1 MSFGERLKLAR
12 GKLTQMVAADAAG
25 LRNTTISRYEQGKIP
40 RPLKYLVF
48 LCRKNRV
55 NPAWL
60 LLGKGPE
67 RLADALKPTPLDADL
82 LARVWEAV
90 QRAYAESGQTPHI
103 RSLAATAAGI
113 YDELISLAPNRRP
126 ARLKAAVAAI
136 KADAGGGA

>member
-1 MSFGERLKLAR
+1 MSLGKRLKLAR
-12 GKLTQMVAADAAG
+12 GKLTQLAAADAVG

-55 NPAWL
+55 SPTWL

-67 RLADALKPTPLDADL
+67 SLADALRPTPLDADL
-82 LARVWEAV
+82 LAEVWEAV
-90 QRAYAESGQTPHI
+90 QRAYAEAGQTPHV
-103 RSLAATAAGI
+103 RSLAATAARI
-113 YDELISLAPNRRP
+113 YDDLVTLQPAARP
-126 ARLKAAVAAI
+126 ARLAEAVAAI

>member
-1 MSFGERLKLAR
+1 MNLGKRLKLAR
-12 GKLTQMVAADAAG
+12 GKLTQLAAADAVG

-55 NPAWL
+55 NPTWL

-67 RLADALKPTPLDADL
+67 SLTEALKPSLLDADL
-82 LARVWEAV
+82 LAEVWEAV
-90 QRAYAESGQTPHI
+90 QRAYAHAGQTPHV

-113 YDELISLAPNRRP
+113 YDELITLAPNRRP
-126 ARLKAAVAAI
+126 ARLKTAVAAL
-136 KADAGGGA
+136 KADAEGGA

>member
-1 MSFGERLKLAR
+1 MSLGKRLKLAR
-12 GKLTQMVAADAAG
+12 GKLTQLAAADAIG

-55 NPAWL
+55 NPTWL
-60 LLGKGPE
+60 LLDKGPE
-67 RLADALKPTPLDADL
+67 HLADALRPTPLDAEL
-82 LARVWEAV
+82 LAEVWEAV
-90 QRAYAESGQTPHI
+90 QRAYSETGQAPHV

-113 YDELISLAPNRRP
+113 YDELITLAPNRRP

>member
-1 MSFGERLKLAR
+1 MRFGKRLKLAR
-12 GKLTQMVAADAAG
+12 GKLTQLLAADAVG

-55 NPAWL
+55 NPTWL

-67 RLADALKPTPLDADL
+67 RLADALKPTPLDAEL
-82 LARVWEAV
+82 LAQVWEAV
-90 QRAYAESGQTPHI
+90 QRAHADAGQTPHV

-113 YDELISLAPNRRP
+113 YDDLITLAPNRRP
-126 ARLKAAVAAI
+126 ARLKTAI
-136 KADAGGGA
+136 ADLKADAGGGA

>member
-1 MSFGERLKLAR
+1 MSFGKRLKLAR
-12 GKLTQMVAADAAG
+12 GKLTQIVAAEAAG

-55 NPAWL
+55 NPTWL

-67 RLADALKPTPLDADL
+67 RLTDALRPSPLDAEL
-82 LARVWEAV
+82 LAQVWEAV
-90 QRAYAESGQTPHI
+90 QRAYGDAGQAPHI
-103 RSLAATAAGI
+103 RSLAATAARI
-113 YDELISLAPNRRP
+113 YDELAALAPTRRP
-126 ARLKAAVAAI
+126 ARLKAAVAAL